1 MPSALERGQSAP
13 GSALSPS
20 THQASLTPAGP
31 VPGASW
37 RLLVLDLALCSFPSP
52 GIRVGGVRLLRTGGA
67 ASQQAAKTSFHTGR
81 GSPAPRP
88 GSSLCRTHSCW
99 FRSPVPARECP
110 LLGPVQPE
118 RIPGAQLVLSVE
130 EPDAQGPVD
139 MEMHRLRFRG
149 FRYQEAEGP
158 RQAYDHLCLLSR
170 AWLRPEQRSKEQML
184 ELLVLEQF
192 LSILPQEIQSWVG
205 GCHPQTGE
213 QAVALAG
220 GFQLAKEEPG
230 IWPQQEVIYG
240 CEIIRE
246 WDMGPFPSRGYHSW
260 LPPRQD
266 TEEGN
271 PQQEGSVET
280 KTHGMS
286 RSAKQG
292 DAGGAGQQQEDPLG
306 NGLNSSAEH
315 EMSLSGLERRLDRS
329 DCRGENQGGA
339 CRPQGDPPAKTPK
352 ARRPNAC
359 AVCGKTFSNSS
370 NLKKHQ
376 TTHTG
381 EKPHGCPQ
389 CGKRF
394 SHSSNL
400 RKHERTHTGERP
412 FRCPECGKSFSQSSA
427 LATHQRIHTGETPY
441 GCGACGKRF
450 GDLSALKRH
459 ERIHTGERPYRCG
472 QCGKAFKHS
481 SALAQHGRTHT
492 GEKPYVCSQCGK
504 AFSQGSTLIQHQRV
518 HTGERP
524 YPCPQCGR
532 SFSQGSALTQ
542 HQRTHTKES
551 DPLMGPG
558 GARIYRDPFVQL
570 RDEDDEEDGVGEV
583 LVLPPGT
590 WDAELDVQIK
600 EEPE

>member
-1 MPSALERGQSAP
+1 MAAQVAP
-13 GSALSPS
+13 
-20 THQASLTPAGP
+20 PATLRLQFQPPPGCGL
-31 VPGASW
+31 VP
-37 RLLVLDLALCSFPSP
+37 
-52 GIRVGGVRLLRTGGA
+52 
-67 ASQQAAKTSFHTGR
+67 K
-81 GSPAPRP
+81 
-88 GSSLCRTHSCW
+88 
-99 FRSPVPARECP
+99 E
-110 LLGPVQPE
+110 E
-118 RIPGAQLVLSVE
+118 VE
-130 EPDAQGPVD
+130 EPDAHGPVD

-230 IWPQQEVIYG
+230 IWPQQEEPGTWEKEAACSSVAERAALAPEHGKI
-240 CEIIRE
+240 CREIKEEEEETLISPA
-246 WDMGPFPSRGYHSW
+246 GAS
-260 LPPRQD
+260 

-412 FRCPECGKSFSQSSA
+412 FRCPECGKSFRESSK
-427 LATHQRIHTGETPY
+427 LLRHQNTHGR
-441 GCGACGKRF
+441 
-450 GDLSALKRH
+450 
-459 ERIHTGERPYRCG
+459 ERPFRCAE
-472 QCGKAFKHS
+472 CGKAFGDVARCLRHQ
-481 SALAQHGRTHT
+481 ARHT
-492 GEKPYVCSQCGK
+492 ARAYACGECGK
-504 AFSQGSTLIQHQRV
+504 SFRQSSTLLLHQRV
-518 HTGERP
+518 HTGEKPFTCPDCGKSFSVNANLAQHRRTHTGERP
-524 YPCPQCGR
+524 FPCAQCGKR
-532 SFSQGSALTQ
+532 FTQ
-542 HQRTHTKES
+542 KATLVKHQRTHRRGEGAG
-551 DPLMGPG
+551 DAAGPRLVQHRRFLPEQG
-558 GARIYRDPFVQL
+558 PSPGQMWAMLRLQLGARSPA
-570 RDEDDEEDGVGEV
+570 
-583 LVLPPGT
+583 PGPQWRT
-590 WDAELDVQIK
+590 GDV
-600 EEPE
+600 PMG

>member
-1 MPSALERGQSAP
+1 MAAQVVPP
-13 GSALSPS
+13 
-20 THQASLTPAGP
+20 ASLRLQFQPPPGYGL
-31 VPGASW
+31 VPKEE
-37 RLLVLDLALCSFPSP
+37 V
-52 GIRVGGVRLLRTGGA
+52 
-67 ASQQAAKTSFHTGR
+67 K
-81 GSPAPRP
+81 
-88 GSSLCRTHSCW
+88 
-99 FRSPVPARECP
+99 
-110 LLGPVQPE
+110 
-118 RIPGAQLVLSVE
+118 
-130 EPDAQGPVD
+130 EPDAHGPVD
-139 MEMHRLRFRG
+139 MEMHRLRFRR

-158 RQAYDHLCLLSR
+158 REAYGHLCLLSR
-170 AWLRPEQRSKEQML
+170 AWLRPEHRSKEQML
-184 ELLVLEQF
+184 DLLVLEQF
-192 LSILPQEIQSWVG
+192 LGILPQEIQSWVE

-213 QAVALAG
+213 QAMALAE
-220 GFQLAKEEPG
+220 GFQLAKQKPG
-230 IWPQQEVIYG
+230 IWPQQKVIYR
-240 CEIIRE
+240 CEIIRK
-246 WDMGPFPSRGYHSW
+246 WDPG
-260 LPPRQD
+260 

-271 PQQEGSVET
+271 PQQEGSVEA
-280 KTHGMS
+280 KTHGTS
-286 RSAKQG
+286 QSAKQG
-292 DAGGAGQQQEDPLG
+292 DGGGAGPQQGDPLS

-315 EMSLSGLERRLDRS
+315 EMSFSGLKTPMEGRLDRS
-329 DCRGENQGGA
+329 DCGGENQGGA
-339 CRPQGDPPAKTPK
+339 CRPRGDPPAKTPK

-359 AVCGKTFSNSS
+359 AMCGKTFSNSS

-381 EKPHGCPQ
+381 EKPHGCLQ

-400 RKHERTHTGERP
+400 SALITHQRLHTGERP
-412 FRCPECGKSFSQSSA
+412 FPCPECQKRFSDRKA
-427 LATHQRIHTGETPY
+427 LKRHQRVHTGERPY
-441 GCGACGKRF
+441 RCTDCGKGF
-450 GDLSALKRH
+450 SQTLKRH
-459 ERIHTGERPYRCG
+459 ERIHTGERPYRCS

-551 DPLMGPG
+551 DPLTGPG
-558 GARIYRDPFVQL
+558 GARIYRDPFIQP